1 MDHEI
6 AFKFNWRTRLQQIKF
21 NIIKAYMWT
30 TDNHLK
36 QMAKNFKL
44 LVFKSLSMFL
54 LEWMHTRP
62 KFILKTQVHGM
73 VL

>member
-44 LVFKSLSMFL
+44 LVF
-54 LEWMHTRP
+54 
-62 KFILKTQVHGM
+62 
-73 VL
+73 